1 MTRGVVP
8 AAFAVLILLA
18 ACAEQPPP
26 ALPPPTATAAPAG
39 GEHLT
44 LTQVDFTALPG
55 WRDDAQGEAIVALK
69 RSCARLVELPATQP
83 IGHDGTAGS
92 AGDWLGPCGAL
103 RDLDISNN
111 DVVRAYFETWFAPFR
126 ASATDGKADG
136 LFTGYYEAELKGS
149 LTKQGKFKIPLY
161 ARPDDLLAIDLA
173 PFEADLAG
181 RRIWGRLDGNRLVP
195 YWTRAE
201 IDGGALGERAH
212 PLIWVDDAVDAHILS
227 IQGSGRIALPDGGV
241 VRVGFDGT
249 NGRTFLG
256 LTRILLDAGKLAPD
270 QSTMPETR
278 AWLEAHPAE
287 AAALMEKNP
296 RYIFFRMI
304 EGDGPVGAEGVP
316 LTPQRSLAVDTR
328 FVPLG
333 VPLWLAT
340 TLPDGAPFRHA
351 MVAQDTGA
359 AIKGPVRGD
368 IFWGTGAAAF
378 AQAGRMKNRGT
389 IYLLLPR
396 KRSVPVANATTG
408 HDIVDT
414 GARFDLAASWTAD
427 RP

>member
-1 MTRGVVP
+1 MTRRTVAI
-8 AAFAVLILLA
+8 AALILLA
-18 ACAEQPPP
+18 ACATQQPPP
-26 ALPPPTATAAPAG
+26 PAPPPPSN
-39 GEHLT
+39 GEHLA
-44 LTQVDFTALPG
+44 LNPVDYAALPG
-55 WRDDAQGEAIVALK
+55 WHDDAQGEAIVALK
-69 RSCARLVELPATQP
+69 RSCARLVELPEAQP
-83 IGHDGTAGS
+83 IGRDGSAGS

-103 RDLDISNN
+103 RDLDIGNSAT
-111 DVVRAYFETWFAPFR
+111 VRNYFETWFAPFR
-126 ASATDGKADG
+126 ATADGKTDG

-149 LTKQGKFKIPLY
+149 LTKQGKFNVPLY

-181 RRIWGRLDGNRLVP
+181 HRIWGRLDGNRLVP

-212 PLIWVDDAVDAHILS
+212 PLIWVDDPVDAHILS
-227 IQGSGRIALPDGGV
+227 IQGSGRIALPDGGI

-287 AAALMEKNP
+287 ATALMAKNP
-296 RYIFFRMI
+296 RYVFFRLI
-304 EGDGPVGAEGVP
+304 EGDGPIGAEGVP
-316 LTPQRSLAVDTR
+316 LTPLRSLAVDTR

-340 TLPDGAPFRHA
+340 TTPDGATFRH
-351 MVAQDTGA
+351 MMIAQDTGA

-378 AQAGRMKNRGT
+378 AQAGRMKSRGE

-396 KRSVPVANATTG
+396 KRSVPVAEL
-408 HDIVDT
+408 D
-414 GARFDLAASWTAD
+414 ARFDLAASWAASRAPD
-427 RP
+427 RF